1 MQTDKERVAAWLAKV
16 DEVIDSAPKVN
27 DSQAITM
34 VRESC
39 ELLRGVVGAIREWV
53 R

>member
-27 DSQAITM
+27 DSWAFTL
-34 VRESC
+34 VLESC
-39 ELLRGVVGAIREWV
+39 ELLRGAVDAIREWS